1 MLFHCTKEDCR
12 FWGEGEVLP
21 DACPRCGGALTVG
34 DREKMTGDDWC
45 ALGVFWIEQDGAEE
59 KAVSCF
65 RRSAQLGSGWGACNL
80 GLCLEQGTG
89 VEADPR
95 QALWLYQQAA
105 EMGSLPALCNL
116 AVCYEEGIGT
126 PPDPRQ
132 AVALYRRAAEY
143 GSTRAQRLLAR
154 CCDRGIGMDR
164 RDPARRW
171 SGCAWRPF
179 RGICPADLLAST
191 TSSATGW
198 SRTRS
203 CRCAGTARAA
213 EGDEPEAKCCLGWLM
228 EQGKWVDR
236 DPEGAVGALP
246 PGGRSRF
253 RARPDAFGRLS
264 ARRRRDPG
272 RPGAGGPLL

>member
-21 DACPRCGGALTVG
+21 DACPRCGGALTAG
-34 DREKMTGDDWC
+34 DREKMSGDDWC

-65 RRSAQLGSGWGACNL
+65 RRAAQLGSGWGACNL

-95 QALWLYQQAA
+95 QAVWLYQQAA

-126 PPDPRQ
+126 PSDPHQ
-132 AVALYRRAAEY
+132 AVELYRRAAEY

-164 RDPARRW
+164 RDPAQAVEWLRMAALQ
-171 SGCAWRPF
+171 GDTVCQT
-179 RGICPADLLAST
+179 LLAKHYEFGDGVEQDPELSVR
-191 TSSATGW
+191 W
-198 SRTRS
+198 YR
-203 CRCAGTARAA
+203 RAA
-213 EGDEPEAKCCLGWLM
+213 EGGEPEAKC
-228 EQGKWVDR
+228 
-236 DPEGAVGALP
+236 
-246 PGGRSRF
+246 
-253 RARPDAFGRLS
+253 
-264 ARRRRDPG
+264 
-272 RPGAGGPLL
+272 

>member
-164 RDPARRW
+164 RDPAQAVEWLRMAALQGDMP
-171 SGCAWRPF
+171 SQT
-179 RGICPADLLAST
+179 LLAKHYEFGDGVEQDLELSVR
-191 TSSATGW
+191 W
-198 SRTRS
+198 YR
-203 CRCAGTARAA
+203 RAA
-213 EGDEPEAKCCLGWLM
+213 EADEPEA
-228 EQGKWVDR
+228 
-236 DPEGAVGALP
+236 
-246 PGGRSRF
+246 
-253 RARPDAFGRLS
+253 
-264 ARRRRDPG
+264 
-272 RPGAGGPLL
+272 